1 MRLSGRDEA
10 ETHFELQRA
19 ASLAGMSHVFPP
31 DRYPYPDAAIRERW
45 RSFPGQ
51 VLLAE
56 EDGVPVGVAAVDGCW
71 LHGFYVRPE
80 SWGTDVAVTLHD
92 AALAAIADC
101 PDVKLWVLEANQRAR
116 RFYEKRGWRPNGETR
131 VVEYP
136 PNPLDVGYSFIRE
149 EP

>member
-1 MRLSGRDEA
+1 
-10 ETHFELQRA
+10 
-19 ASLAGMSHVFPP
+19 MSHVFPP
-31 DRYPYPDAAIRERW
+31 DRYAYPDAAIRERW
-45 RSFPGQ
+45 RSFPGT

-80 SWGTDVAVTLHD
+80 SWGTGVAGELHD
-92 AALAAIADC
+92 AALAVIGDC
-101 PDVKLWVLEANQRAR
+101 AETKLWVLEENHRAR
-116 RFYEKRGWRPNGETR
+116 RFYEKRGWRPNGESR